1 MSRRLAVVVAAAPLA
16 LAACAGS
23 TGSTSP
29 PPGPATRTHFHPGPV
44 RTVVRTSHR
53 VPAGHNVV
61 ITGQGGASVSI
72 TASRPSVSTH
82 ALSSSYGYP
91 PSHGHYVT
99 FHLTVVDIGST
110 PVLVDPHDFA
120 LHVTGEGTV
129 SSYDGNAPY
138 SGASSQL
145 DRTQLEPGDKV
156 TAPLTFDVRTPHG
169 RLTYSPDRSP
179 AVVWTF

>member
-1 MSRRLAVVVAAAPLA
+1 VSRRLAALLAAATLA

-23 TGSTSP
+23 AGPDQRPPSST
-29 PPGPATRTHFHPGPV
+29 TRTHFHPGPV

-53 VPAGHNVV
+53 VAAGQTVV
-61 ITGQGGASVSI
+61 IAGQGGASVSI

-82 ALSSSYGYP
+82 ALSPSYGYP

-99 FHLTVVDIGST
+99 FHLTVVDTGTT

-120 LHVTGEGTV
+120 LHVPGEGTV

-156 TAPLTFDVRTPHG
+156 RAPLTFDVRTPHG
-169 RLTYSPDRSP
+169 RLTYSPDRNP
-179 AVVWTF
+179 AAAWTF